1 MPGITAVQQE
11 CREKRPALRGRILAH
26 LEQRVTAP
34 ARPVQLVI
42 FVSLELQHQNRV
54 LLAVG
59 LLLPHLFHKMYVCLV
74 HQHQVVQRAQSP
86 IASKFETT
94 LQCWLL
100 ILIVFG
106 VMEVVG
112 FALPQRP

>member
-1 MPGITAVQQE
+1 MRGITAVQQE
-11 CREKRPALRGRILAH
+11 CRKKRPALRGRILAH
-26 LEQRVTAP
+26 LEQRISAP

-42 FVSLELQHQNRV
+42 FVLLDPQHQNLV

-59 LLLPHLFHKMYVCLV
+59 LLLPLPFHKIYVCLV
-74 HQHQVVQRAQSP
+74 HQHQAVQRAQSP
-86 IASKFETT
+86 IASKLETT

-106 VMEVVG
+106 GNEVVV
-112 FALPQRP
+112 L